1 MALPYTITFTNV
13 VFSDDADTGFLIGN
27 TGTLD
32 AAHSSTGTALPVVTS
47 ASRNFTGPAFELS
60 VNSGSNDITD
70 ELRDALVSLRNN
82 DGTITA
88 FSMVLA
94 NQADTTNPYNNP
106 ITEEEVAA
114 AIAFGQDSP
123 RTFQLHFEEA
133 GSETFTFPIT
143 ALGANTN
150 NFTSVGDGDADDD
163 QRVLPQL
170 AADPN
175 NLEAIDRI
183 RFRNNQVRIEF
194 AGTTGRFSQEVE
206 DNYLLEFSGPGDVHL
221 ATLHDIGSYWN
232 AANNEYRINSNNAFL
247 DSSLSALNL
256 AIRALGLNAEV
267 SLFAREP
274 FVDEAGGTGASEAG
288 AATGGLRQI
297 DTKKAGGTGASE
309 VGAASGDWD
318 GIKPATKPAVGSGAS
333 EAGAGSGGAVAR
345 PSFIGIASGASAAGA
360 ASGLANKIAVGPPKP
375 MVGTG
380 ASAGEAA
387 AGSDLTQIDTQK
399 AVGTGASESTSAAQG
414 GLKALDTKLAGGTGV
429 SAPLGAGTL
438 LSAEY
443 LDPILDPP
451 TALTLLDAGRD
462 FIAFSWTPPTQDFGI
477 PITYEIRV
485 NNQAWQATGAQTFYL
500 LSGLLIDTAY
510 LIEVRAV
517 NNEIAGEPS
526 ESAQFRTIIPPVPT
540 APRYVLAE
548 PSGATYVDLSWREPE
563 DTGSVELL
571 RYEVSVVEEDG
582 TVLPFERTEDA
593 TPSWRVRGLS
603 TGHRYGFR
611 IRAANRTGVG
621 AVSRVIYGRPGL
633 IVPAPQIP
641 SNAQRVPL
649 LDADRQSMILRIADE
664 DVRLSVW
671 WQPSDPDDGE
681 GAGGWW
687 ASLEVPANTPAVQS
701 RRLAL
706 NSGILDR
713 VKDVLP
719 GNFVLRGHST
729 NGLEPARDAWRRQT
743 HAIYWEPDA

>member
-13 VFSDDADTGFLIGN
+13 VFSEDADVGFLIGN

-32 AAHSSTGTALPVVTS
+32 AAHSSTGTALPVVAS
-47 ASRNFTGPAFELS
+47 ASRNLVGPAFELS

-70 ELRDALVSLRNN
+70 ELRNALVSLRNN

-106 ITEEEVAA
+106 ITEDDVTA
-114 AIAFGQDSP
+114 AIAFGRDSP
-123 RTFQLHFEEA
+123 RTFQLHFEVA

-143 ALGANTN
+143 VIGANTN
-150 NFTSVGDGDADDD
+150 NFTSVGDTGTADD

-232 AANNEYRINSNNAFL
+232 AANNEYRINSDNAFL

-288 AATGGLRQI
+288 AATGGLQPI
-297 DTKKAGGTGASE
+297 ETKKAGGTGASE

-318 GIKPATKPAVGSGAS
+318 GIKPATKAAEGTGTT

-345 PSFIGIASGASAAGA
+345 PSFIAIASGISAAGA
-360 ASGLANKIAVGPPKP
+360 ASGLANKVPVGPPKP
-375 MVGTG
+375 VSGTG

-387 AGSDLTQIDTQK
+387 VSADLSQIETQK
-399 AVGTGASESTSAAQG
+399 AVGTGASESSSAAQG
-414 GLKALDTKLAGGTGV
+414 DLKAIDTKLAGGTGG
-429 SAPLGAGTL
+429 SSPLGAGTL

-451 TALTLLDAGRD
+451 TALTLLDSGRD
-462 FIAFSWTPPTQDFGI
+462 YIAFGWTPPVENFGI
-477 PITYEIRV
+477 PITYQVRV
-485 NNQAWQATGAQTFYL
+485 NNQTWQDTGAQAFYR

-510 LIEVRAV
+510 QVEVRGV

-526 ESAQFRTIIPPVPT
+526 EPVQFRTVIPPVPT
-540 APRYVLAE
+540 APRYPMAQ
-548 PSGATYVDLSWREPE
+548 PAGDTYVDLSWRVPI
-563 DTGSVELL
+563 DTGDVDLD
-571 RYEVSVVEEDG
+571 RYEVSVIEEDG
-582 TVLPFERTEDA
+582 TVLPFEPTDDA
-593 TPSWRVRGLS
+593 TPSWRIRGLAP
-603 TGHRYGFR
+603 GHRYGFR
-611 IRAANRTGVG
+611 IRAENRTGVG
-621 AVSRVIYGRPGL
+621 VPSQVVYGRPGR
-633 IVPAPQIP
+633 VPPMPQIP
-641 SNAQRVPL
+641 ANAQRVPL
-649 LDADRQSMILRIADE
+649 IDADRQSLILRIAGE

-681 GAGGWW
+681 GPGGWW
-687 ASLEVPANTPAVQS
+687 ASLEVPANTPAASS

-719 GNFVLRGHST
+719 GNFVLRERSA